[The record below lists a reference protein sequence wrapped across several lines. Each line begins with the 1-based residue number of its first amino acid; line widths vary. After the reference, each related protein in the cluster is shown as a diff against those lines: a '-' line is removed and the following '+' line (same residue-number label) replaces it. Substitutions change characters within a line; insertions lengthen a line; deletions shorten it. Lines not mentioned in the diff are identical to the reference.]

1 MIRKSF
7 GQGAVMLYHK
17 DDSIDTLPLSTRTL
31 NALKRAGILTVG
43 SFMDCPDDQFAA
55 MRNVGRKCVDE
66 FVALKE
72 KLSMQSMD
80 ILILSDKDEEDAPE
94 PEPNPIQTT
103 VLNRLNSG
111 AVMVPE
117 DAAID
122 VLPFSIRTKNCLK
135 NGGILTVGQLLA
147 FPAAQFISL
156 HNMGVKS
163 AQEAIR
169 WQKNLLSGEE
179 GYLCL
184 PVEKLSVEQRLDT
197 ALLAPIRS
205 LFPQNSDIP
214 TQVYKQLYLLG
225 EEHPDMQGESLIYAI
240 YELPLVAL
248 ALKNAILRIL
258 ESAEEPLTLDS
269 ISARLPEHLNNTTI
283 VPGALIDLENEGSVT
298 ERDLTYER
306 KYPSVLDFVGSIS
319 NDTWRK
325 LVLLRL
331 QGSTL
336 DAAGQQMG
344 LTRERVRQIT
354 KKAMQ
359 HRPRLAED
367 RYRYLFENYD
377 FTQEDFNLA
386 FGEPDS
392 TYNYLDMAAQHRGG
406 QKLANILDDPAVPLA
421 MKRAAER
428 AIYKDYVLID
438 GVRMHKDRDT
448 FLQYALRHYCQGLTN
463 YDEFKRLY
471 QTVLDDLGL
480 GADEKLTLGEKN
492 YVNKIRESPFVLWHT
507 GNSFRYYN
515 IYERDYAPLL
525 EELQLPQY
533 DGLELSTR
541 KFFRDYPELMQQYDI
556 RDEYELHNL
565 LKKIIP
571 NDFTPRITF
580 HRMPTIE
587 IGTADRDWQVMELLL
602 QYGESTAQ
610 ELAEKYEELYGVG
623 TATAIA
629 NQFRVIAP
637 YFANGVYSIN
647 FEPLTAEQKQALQAA
662 LPGELYSLE
671 KIRSVFRQHYPGLPA
686 DRINAYTLKSLGFKP
701 YSGYALR
708 DTYSS
713 AVEYFDHI
721 LLDEDVVDLQQLD
734 PFLLR
739 LTSFA
744 SELNR
749 LRDIWE
755 IIEFSPRQ
763 CVNIRRLRQAGYDK
777 KDLENYC
784 LAACRFVEPGSYFT
798 IRSLHGD
805 GFAHPLDD
813 LGFDDWFYASLL
825 AAFKIRFSYQRIGR
839 TRLFFYGSQP
849 VNLEGFLMQL
859 MEARQSI
866 DLYNLEELVN
876 EQYGIA
882 IERHKIMDAIR
893 NTDLYYDAIME
904 KVYID
909 YNTYFE
915 EI

>member
-1 MIRKSF
+1 
-7 GQGAVMLYHK
+7 MLYHK
-17 DDSIDTLPLSTRTL
+17 GDNIDMLPLSTRTL

-66 FVALKE
+66 FAALKE
-72 KLSMQSMD
+72 KLSLQCMD
-80 ILILSDKDEEDAPE
+80 ILTLSDKDEEDAPE
-94 PEPNPIQTT
+94 PETNPIQTT
-103 VLNRLNSG
+103 VLDRLNSG

-135 NGGILTVGQLLA
+135 NGGILTVGQLLS

-205 LFPQNSDIP
+205 LFPQSSDIP

-248 ALKNAILRIL
+248 ALKNTILRIL

-269 ISARLPEHLNNTTI
+269 ISARLPEHPSNTTI

-306 KYPSVLDFVGSIS
+306 KYPSVLDFADSIS
-319 NDTWRK
+319 NDAWRK

-336 DAAGQQMG
+336 DAAGQQLG

-377 FTQEDFNLA
+377 FTQEDFHLA

-392 TYNYLDMAAQHRGG
+392 TYNYLDMTSQHRGG

-438 GVRMHKDRDT
+438 GVRMHKDCDT
-448 FLQYALRHYCQGLTN
+448 FLQYALRHYCQDLTN

-533 DGLELSTR
+533 DGQELSTR

-571 NDFTPRITF
+571 NDFMPRITF

-602 QYGESTAQ
+602 QCGQITVQ
-610 ELAEKYEELYGVG
+610 GLAEKYEELYGVG
-623 TATAIA
+623 AATAIA
-629 NQFRVIAP
+629 NQFKAISQ
-637 YFANGVYSIN
+637 YYANGVYSIN
-647 FEPLTAEQKQALQAA
+647 FEPLTAEQKETLQAA

-671 KIRSVFRQHYPGLPA
+671 KVRSTFRQFYPGLPA

-708 DTYSS
+708 DIYSS
-713 AVEYFDHI
+713 ATEYFDRI
-721 LLDEDVVDLQQLD
+721 LLDEDVVDLERLD
-734 PFLLR
+734 LTLLR
-739 LTSFA
+739 LTSFS

-749 LRDIWE
+749 LRSGWE
-755 IIEFSPRQ
+755 IIEFSPKQ
-763 CVNIRRLRQAGYDK
+763 YVNIRRLRQAGYDK
-777 KDLENYC
+777 KDLEDYC
-784 LAACRFVEPGSYFT
+784 LAVCRFVEPGSYFT
-798 IRSLHGD
+798 IRSLHRD
-805 GFAHPLDD
+805 GFTHPMDE
-813 LGFDDWFYASLL
+813 LGFDDWFYGSLL
-825 AAFKIRFSYQRIGR
+825 SAYQERFSHRRFASAKLLLHGKG
-839 TRLFFYGSQP
+839 T
-849 VNLEGFLMQL
+849 VTLEDFITALVERCQTIEL
-859 MEARQSI
+859 Y
-866 DLYNLEELVN
+866 DLHALICND
-876 EQYGIA
+876 YGIA
-882 IERHKIMDAIR
+882 IDQYKVLEAVR

-904 KVYID
+904 KVYVD